1 MNNNIFFNNNKKFN
15 PDIPNKLAKK
25 KQERKINYQLKN
37 IVDKPNLKGKQ
48 IVDTTIN
55 IKQRQMKLQQ
65 ERSQLDAILL
75 KKNRNHRNIPI
86 YNYTQTEN
94 ISRPKKEIKKSSK
107 KADKII
113 EDLKKL
119 GIIK

>member
-15 PDIPNKLAKK
+15 PDMPSKLLKK

-37 IVDKPNLKGKQ
+37 VVDKPILKGKPV
-48 IVDTTIN
+48 VDTPIN
-55 IKQRQMKLQQ
+55 IKQRQMRLQQ
-65 ERSQLDAILL
+65 ERSELDSMLL
-75 KKNRNHRNIPI
+75 QKNRNHKNIPI
-86 YNYTQTEN
+86 FSYTQSEN
-94 ISRPKKEIKKSSK
+94 ISRPKKEVKKSSK